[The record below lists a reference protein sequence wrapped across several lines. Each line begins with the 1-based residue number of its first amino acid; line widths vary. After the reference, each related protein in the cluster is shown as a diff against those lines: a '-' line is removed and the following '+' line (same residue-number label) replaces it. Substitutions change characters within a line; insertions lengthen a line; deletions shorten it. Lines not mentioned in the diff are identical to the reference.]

1 MGASVSHEEE
11 ITDIFHATDTFVSN
25 AEWRKAV
32 KQYNRSGPKQGF
44 LDIVN
49 TSYSFGSQPYVVY
62 AIQDDHRKEL
72 VRDIITDQPQLTAC
86 HALFIFCIRTD
97 FVLSNEVLIDSL
109 FEKRS
114 LRHFFWNMWGG
125 PALPDKLQWATRQTH
140 MGIGYAIAACADASI
155 PCLSIEGWSASSLSS
170 LLRIPSTVIPTAILA
185 IGAVD

>member
-1 MGASVSHEEE
+1 MGASASQEEE

-25 AEWRKAV
+25 VAWRKAV
-32 KQYNRSGPKQGF
+32 KQYNHTIPKQLF

-49 TSYSFGSQPYVVY
+49 TPHSFGSQPYVVY
-62 AIQDDHRKEL
+62 AIQDEYRKGL
-72 VRDIITDQPQLTAC
+72 IRDVISDQPQLTVC

-114 LRHFFWNMWGG
+114 LRHYFWSMWGG
-125 PALPDKLQWATRQTH
+125 PVLPDKLQWATRQTH
-140 MGIGYAIAACADASI
+140 MGVGYAIAACADESI

-170 LLRIPSTVIPTAILA
+170 LLRIPSNVIPTAILA
-185 IGAVD
+185 IGAID